1 MLLHGTDTPRVF
13 LQLQST
19 VSLDLFISFFSCL
32 TSTSKL
38 SGGAMSEV
46 GYVAERKHIYEE
58 MKQTGLQFIS
68 LRQSIAVIEYAIA
81 NKPVQVITT
90 SSPPNPVPFVIFS
103 FFTVSIVDCSTSQL
117 EKSIKYLCWIEHKPI
132 LSPHGTRS

>member
-1 MLLHGTDTPRVF
+1 MLLHGIDTPRLF
-13 LQLQST
+13 LRLQST
-19 VSLDLFISFFSCL
+19 VSFDLFISFFSCL

-58 MKQTGLQFIS
+58 MKQTGLQFIN

-81 NKPVQVITT
+81 NKPVQVMT
-90 SSPPNPVPFVIFS
+90 SPLLLPTPLPCLFCDLLLFNCINS
-103 FFTVSIVDCSTSQL
+103 
-117 EKSIKYLCWIEHKPI
+117 
-132 LSPHGTRS
+132 